1 MINTFRGAHR
11 ASLLKFGSLVALPLM
26 AAALA
31 PSAGA
36 QVRGP
41 RPVVASPPADGAP
54 LRGRIPRPTPSPTTS
69 DCPDPIEARRA
80 GRTVPAGCPGG
91 EQAPVRVDYAEQP
104 GEDSGGRRGGGSPIR
119 NYGEGRGTPVATP
132 PGDGRIRR
140 RVPVEDR
147 AGDAPGADLSTDR
160 RGGPAIRTRTIPDA
174 DDPAVRGSLVR
185 DRSGRLPRGETPVD
199 DRAGDGEGPAIR
211 TRRIP
216 AVEDPEVRRIT
227 RDRGGRVVENELPAE
242 NSGYEDRRR
251 DSGGITRI
259 APTPDDP
266 RMRYN
271 PDRGGVARTPDEEAP
286 PANGRR
292 RQPWERQIDDPVATR
307 PDGDRAPIGRVPRSE
322 PAFRDATPT
331 PTPVRP
337 VRPVGGNVPSL
348 ADHGVSG
355 QIECIIP
362 RPDTNLVFNVDTT
375 AAMLCGFP
383 GPGKSMSFRL
393 TPSQWGAVQSAYAG
407 GFAVRLTH
415 GPAVNGVYP
424 VFSVTEGSFARR
436 KGVCVPVHASYNA
449 ATSLTVGN
457 RNEGPKPYRM
467 WCTSDG
473 KVVTPFDLRWFIGS
487 MYPELRDSAV
497 EDGPIEVGYFD
508 ISTPYTLDTVRP
520 LGHYPEVGTNWMNT
534 IATAD
539 KDKVNKQAAYP
550 SGYRYT
556 YAEPP
561 LTGRVWRCVGTEQ
574 EIAAGICRGHGKE
587 PEFVWTQYKAY
598 ATPAV
603 ISESKRPPKEKQ
615 TKTVYYTLMPGII
628 PVQHRAEAGGACRV
642 ILAVELEMK
651 WIPGGVG
658 VHYADENRPDPN
670 ARHGVGVPS
679 APAAPV
685 VPKADSC
692 N

>member
-1 MINTFRGAHR
+1 MDNSLLGADR
-11 ASLLKFGSLVALPLM
+11 AGLLKFGSLVVLPLM
-26 AAALA
+26 AATLA

-41 RPVVASPPADGAP
+41 RPVVANPSGDGAP
-54 LRGRIPRPTPSPTTS
+54 LRARIPRPTPSPAAS

-91 EQAPVRVDYAEQP
+91 EQAPVRVDYAEQS
-104 GEDSGGRRGGGSPIR
+104 GEGRGEGRGSGSPVR
-119 NYGEGRGTPVATP
+119 NYAEGRGTPVATP
-132 PGDGRIRR
+132 PGEGRIRR
-140 RVPVEDR
+140 RVPMEDR
-147 AGDAPGADLSTDR
+147 AADAPGDDVSVDR
-160 RGGPAIRTRTIPDA
+160 RGVRDSRDGPAIRTRNIPTTD
-174 DDPAVRGSLVR
+174 
-185 DRSGRLPRGETPVD
+185 
-199 DRAGDGEGPAIR
+199 
-211 TRRIP
+211 
-216 AVEDPEVRRIT
+216 DPEVRRVT
-227 RDRGGRVVENELPAE
+227 RDRGGRTVTNELPAE

-266 RMRYN
+266 RMRYD

-286 PANGRR
+286 PASGRR

-307 PDGDRAPIGRVPRSE
+307 PDGDRAPIGRVPRPE
-322 PAFRDATPT
+322 PVFRDATPT

-362 RPDTNLVFNVDTT
+362 RPDTTLVFNVDTT

-383 GPGKSMSFRL
+383 GPGKSMSFKL

-424 VFSVTEGSFARR
+424 VLSVAEGSFTRR

-473 KVVTPFDLRWFIGS
+473 KVVTPFDLRWFVGS

-508 ISTPYTLDTVRP
+508 ISTPYTLDTVRQ
-520 LGHYPEVGTNWMNT
+520 LGPYPDVGTNWMDT
-534 IATAD
+534 TVVAD
-539 KDKVNKQAAYP
+539 AAKVKNQAVYT
-550 SGYRYT
+550 SGYRLT
-556 YAEPP
+556 YAQPP
-561 LTGRVWRCVGTEQ
+561 LTGRVMRCVGTDQ
-574 EIAAGICRGHGKE
+574 EIASGICRGYRKE
-587 PEFVWTQYKAY
+587 TEFVWTQYRAY
-598 ATPAV
+598 ATPPIA
-603 ISESKRPPKEKQ
+603 SAAKRPAKDNETKQ
-615 TKTVYYTLMPGII
+615 VYYTLMPGII
-628 PVQHRAEAGGACRV
+628 PAQHRAEAGGACRV
-642 ILAVELEMK
+642 ILAVEVDIK
-651 WIPGGVG
+651 PIPGKVGVG
-658 VHYADENRPDPN
+658 YADGTRPNPSDGKV
-670 ARHGVGVPS
+670 GVGIPS
-679 APAAPV
+679 APPAAV
-685 VPKADSC
+685 IPKADNC
-692 N
+692 Y